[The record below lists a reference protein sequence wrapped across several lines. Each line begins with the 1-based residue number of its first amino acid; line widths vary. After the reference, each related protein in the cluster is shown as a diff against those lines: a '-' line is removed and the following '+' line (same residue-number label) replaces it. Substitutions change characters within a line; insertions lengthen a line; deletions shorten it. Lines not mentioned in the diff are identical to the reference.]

1 MSDNITRYRQVRN
14 ALERLYPT
22 KPKGNLARNLNTL
35 ATMISGIV
43 GSKSTQLP
51 QIAGKTPLGVKAASI
66 EKRIKRWLINE
77 NTEKSVFYLPY
88 AQALLDSLGLCEIVL
103 AMDGSVVGHGCITLM
118 VSVIYK
124 KRALPLA
131 YIVVTGKKGHF
142 PEQRHI
148 ALVKEVHEMI
158 PQTNQ
163 KVVFLGDGEFD
174 GCDLQKTLSNLGW
187 LYVCRTGVNIK
198 IFIDDEVFDVGI
210 LSALLPPG
218 CYRYWRK
225 ILFSHKKYGPV
236 TVIVWWA
243 ENNEEPIY
251 MVTNVKSPKDA
262 CDYYSKRFRI
272 ETFFSD
278 QKSRGFN
285 IHKSHISDP
294 VRLSRLMI
302 AACLAYIWI
311 IFLGTLASKQGW
323 VKIIHR
329 TDRCDLSLFQ
339 LGLRLLE
346 HFLDYSIS
354 IPVTFQLFNPLE

>member
-14 ALERLYPT
+14 ALESLYPT
-22 KPKGNLARNLNTL
+22 QPQGNLARHLDTL
-35 ATMISGIV
+35 AAMISGIV
-43 GSKSTQLP
+43 GSKSVQLP
-51 QIAGKTPLGVKAASI
+51 QIAAKTPLGVKVASI
-66 EKRIKRWLINE
+66 EKRIKRWLTNE
-77 NTEKSVFYLPY
+77 NTEKAVFYLPY

-103 AMDGSVVGHGCITLM
+103 AMDGSVVGRECVTLM
-118 VSVIYK
+118 INVIYK

-131 YIVVTGKKGHF
+131 YTVVTGKKGHF
-142 PEQRHI
+142 PEQSHI

-163 KVVFLGDGEFD
+163 RVVFLGDGEFD
-174 GCDLQKTLSNLGW
+174 GCDLQKTLKDLGW

-210 LSALLPPG
+210 LSTLLPSG
-218 CYRYWRK
+218 FYRCQRK
-225 ILFSHKKYGPV
+225 TLFSHRKYGPV
-236 TVIVWWA
+236 TIIAWWA
-243 ENNEEPIY
+243 KNNEEPIY
-251 MVTNVKSPKDA
+251 LVTNVKSPKDA
-262 CDYYSKRFRI
+262 CSYYSKRFRI

-311 IFLGTLASKQGW
+311 IFLGVLASEQGW

-346 HFLDYSIS
+346 HFLDYDIS
-354 IPVTFQLFNPLE
+354 IPVAFQIC